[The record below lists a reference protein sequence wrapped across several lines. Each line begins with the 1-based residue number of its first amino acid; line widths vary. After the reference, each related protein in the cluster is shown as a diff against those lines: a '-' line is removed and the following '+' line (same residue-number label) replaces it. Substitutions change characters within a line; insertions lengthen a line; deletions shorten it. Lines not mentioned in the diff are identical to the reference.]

1 MFLLALGKYKMT
13 KQTSSNK
20 KVSGLKVRQYT
31 PVVVYFGVF
40 GIGFLSYF
48 IARIALGAYPHPIH
62 WASGVVGAVIGYF
75 VGWLW
80 YRWRGDVI

>member
-1 MFLLALGKYKMT
+1 MT

-20 KVSGLKVRQYT
+20 RVSRLKVRQYT

-48 IARIALGAYPHPIH
+48 IARIALDAYPHPIH